1 MIVFL
6 KKYKTTTFNSL
17 HYHSLSKNFTDRFTY
32 ENRPSVN
39 LSSVKKT
46 PMVLQKENTR
56 QKKITPFNIPIK

>member
-6 KKYKTTTFNSL
+6 KKYNTTTFNSL

-39 LSSVKKT
+39 LSSVKKNTDGFTERKYT
-46 PMVLQKENTR
+46 P
-56 QKKITPFNIPIK
+56 KKNYPL